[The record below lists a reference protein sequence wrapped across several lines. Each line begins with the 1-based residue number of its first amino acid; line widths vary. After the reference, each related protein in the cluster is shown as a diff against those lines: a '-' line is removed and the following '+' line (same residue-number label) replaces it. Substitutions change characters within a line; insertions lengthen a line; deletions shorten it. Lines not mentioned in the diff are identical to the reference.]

1 MRCSK
6 AEHEPALKRPMV
18 EQENSVRRKERQKG
32 TVVDPSHL
40 TFIERGIRNEVGKD
54 VGGYVSSIFDFVSQ
68 ESQSSFNWQ
77 KINFLQVTS

>member
-1 MRCSK
+1 MKCSK
-6 AEHEPALKRPMV
+6 AKHEPALMRPML

-54 VGGYVSSIFDFVSQ
+54 VGGDLSSIFVSQ
-68 ESQSSFNWQ
+68 KSQSSFSWQ
-77 KINFLQVTS
+77 KINFLQVTNW